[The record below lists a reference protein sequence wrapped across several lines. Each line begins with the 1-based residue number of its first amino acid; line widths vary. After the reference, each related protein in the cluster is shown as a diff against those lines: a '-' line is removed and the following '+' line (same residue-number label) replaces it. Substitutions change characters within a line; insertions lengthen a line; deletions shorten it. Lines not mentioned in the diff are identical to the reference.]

1 MKPSLLD
8 LHLFGWD
15 LSLPTYGT
23 LLALAFL
30 AALWVAIRQG
40 RREGVDSGV
49 VTDLWIA
56 SLLSGVLGAKLLLY
70 LVDLKDYVANPRLI
84 LTTIRSA
91 GVFYGGLIAAI
102 LVCLAMV
109 KRRGLDGWVIG
120 DVLAPAI
127 ILGQAVGRW
136 GCFAAGCCYGKP
148 TSLPWAVTFTDPRA
162 HEVTGVPLNVGLH
175 PVQLYMSFADLALFL
190 ILLAVAA
197 RKRFT
202 GQVMLLYLILY
213 SILRGTLEY
222 FRDDPRGFFL
232 GVSTSQWLS
241 IVMGLVALT
250 LYVRRSRSQTG
261 VTPHSG
267 KRTSAG
273 PQTRRKPVPAR

>member
-1 MKPSLLD
+1 MRPILFD

-23 LLALAFL
+23 ILALSFL

-49 VTDLWIA
+49 ITDLWIA
-56 SLLSGVLGAKLLLY
+56 SLLSGVIGAKILLY
-70 LVDLKDYVANPRLI
+70 LIDIDYYIANPAAMIATL
-84 LTTIRSA
+84 RSA

-102 LVCLAMV
+102 IVCLIIV
-109 KRRGLDGWVIG
+109 KRRGFDGWVIG
-120 DVLAPAI
+120 DVLAPGI
-127 ILGQAVGRW
+127 ILGQTVGRW

-162 HEVTGVPLNVGLH
+162 REVTGVPLNIPLH
-175 PVQLYMSFADLALFL
+175 PVQLYMSFADLMLFF
-190 ILLAVAA
+190 ILLMVAA
-197 RKRFT
+197 RKKFS

-213 SILRGTLEY
+213 AILRGSLEY
-222 FRDDPRGFFL
+222 FRDDPRGSLL

-241 IVMGLVALT
+241 LVTGLVALT
-250 LYVRRSRSQTG
+250 IYIRRSRSQRG
-261 VTPHSG
+261 VTPDSG
-267 KRTSAG
+267 
-273 PQTRRKPVPAR
+273 RRKPAGRPARKTAAAR

>member
-1 MKPSLLD
+1 VLFD

-23 LLALAFL
+23 LLAIAFL

-40 RREGVDSGV
+40 RRHGVDSGII
-49 VTDLWIA
+49 TDMWIA

-70 LVDLKDYVANPRLI
+70 LLDLPYYLAHPAAIIATL
-84 LTTIRSA
+84 RSA

-102 LVCLAMV
+102 IVCLIMV
-109 KRRGLDGWVIG
+109 RRRGLDGWVIG

-148 TSLPWAVTFTDPRA
+148 TTLPWAVTFTDPRA
-162 HEVTGVPLNVGLH
+162 HEVTGVPLNVPLH
-175 PVQLYMSFADLALFL
+175 PVQLYMSFADLILFF
-190 ILLAVAA
+190 ILLAVAT
-197 RKRFT
+197 RKKFT
-202 GQVMLLYLILY
+202 GQVLLLYLILY
-213 SILRGTLEY
+213 AILRGSLEF
-222 FRDDPRGFFL
+222 FRDDPRGSLL

-241 IVMGLVALT
+241 LVLGVTALII
-250 LYVRRSRSQTG
+250 YVRRARRQTG
-261 VTPHSG
+261 VTPDTG
-267 KRTSAG
+267 KKIPAG
-273 PQTRRKPVPAR
+273 RHPRKTAPAR

>member
-1 MKPSLLD
+1 MRPALFD
-8 LHLFGWD
+8 FHLFGWD
-15 LSLPTYGT
+15 LTLPTYGT
-23 LLALAFL
+23 MLALAFL

-40 RREGVDSGV
+40 RRAGVDSGII
-49 VTDLWIA
+49 TDLWIA

-70 LVDLKDYVANPRLI
+70 LLDLDYYISHPAAI
-84 LTTIRSA
+84 ITTLRSA

-102 LVCLAMV
+102 LVCLIIV

-127 ILGQAVGRW
+127 ILGQTVGRW

-162 HEVTGVPLNVGLH
+162 HDVTGVPLHVGLH
-175 PVQLYMSFADLALFL
+175 PVQLYMSFADLALFF

-197 RKRFT
+197 RKKFN

-213 SILRGTLEY
+213 AILRGSLEY
-222 FRDDPRGFFL
+222 FRDDPRGSLL

-241 IVMGLVALT
+241 LVLGLIALT
-250 LYVRRSRSQTG
+250 VYVRRSRGTTDT
-261 VTPHSG
+261 TPDPG
-267 KRTSAG
+267 KSKTHRRN
-273 PQTRRKPVPAR
+273 TRKTAPAR